1 MQNIVEIQN
10 LTKSYV
16 VGTSRLDVLKGI
28 DLTVSKGEYVA
39 IMGPSGSGKSTLLN
53 MLGCLDKP
61 TSGVYKLGG
70 QDVMNM
76 NDDDLSEIRGKEI
89 GFIFQSY
96 NLIQQLN
103 VIENIE
109 IPMFYQ
115 GISEHESKA
124 RATDLAVMVGL
135 TDRVHHR
142 PFELSGGQQQ
152 RVAIARALANNPL
165 VVLADE
171 PTGNLDTKNGV
182 DILSVFDQLNKSGR
196 TLIVVTHDSRVAQR
210 AGRVIHLLDG
220 QIDRQVYN

>member
-70 QDVMNM
+70 SDVMNM
-76 NDDDLSEIRGKEI
+76 NDDELSEIRGKEI

-115 GISEHESKA
+115 GVSEHESKA

>member
-16 VGTSRLDVLKGI
+16 IGTSQLDVLKGI
-28 DLTVSKGEYVA
+28 DFSVSRGEYVA

-70 QDVMNM
+70 SDVMSM
-76 NDDDLSEIRGKEI
+76 NDDELSEIRGKEI

-115 GISEHESKA
+115 GISEHESKV

-135 TDRVHHR
+135 ADRVHHR